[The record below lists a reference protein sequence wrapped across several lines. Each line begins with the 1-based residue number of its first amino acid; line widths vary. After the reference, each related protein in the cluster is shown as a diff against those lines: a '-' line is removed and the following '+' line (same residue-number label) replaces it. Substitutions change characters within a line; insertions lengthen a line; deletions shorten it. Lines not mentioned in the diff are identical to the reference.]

1 MKIGMRTIKTS
12 IAVTVSIVLAN
23 VLELNSPFFAGIA
36 ALITMQGSVI
46 DSFRL
51 GRDRILGTVLGASIG
66 LIGSLIL
73 PGNPI
78 LIGIGTI
85 IIIYI
90 SLLLEWKKPISIA
103 GVVFISIMLNLEDSG
118 QLLYSLNRIFDT
130 FVGIMV
136 AVLVN
141 YFIYPP
147 NSKDKIYKTSL
158 ELAHKASEVIK
169 AVALRQDNLRLK
181 DMKNKLDIIEENYAT
196 LKDESKVNLNNKSE
210 ERNTDSIT
218 ALSKNL
224 WVHLEA
230 VAALREKST
239 IDSSNSQSIEDLY
252 GIKTDSID
260 TEVLAEEDLVFNY
273 HLKKALEMINIIKA
287 IK

>member
-51 GRDRILGTVLGASIG
+51 GRDRIFGTVLGASVG

-158 ELAHKASEVIK
+158 ELADKASEVIK

-181 DMKNKLDIIEENYAT
+181 DMKDKLDIIEENYAT
-196 LKDESKVNLNNKSE
+196 LKDESKVNLNIKSE

-239 IDSSNSQSIEDLY
+239 IDSSNSQIIEGLY

-260 TEVLAEEDLVFNY
+260 KEVLSEEDIVFNY
-273 HLKKALEMINIIKA
+273 HLKQALEIINIIKA

>member
-51 GRDRILGTVLGASIG
+51 GRDRIFGTVLGASVG

-158 ELAHKASEVIK
+158 ELADKASEVIK

-181 DMKNKLDIIEENYAT
+181 DMKDKLDIIEENYAT
-196 LKDESKVNLNNKSE
+196 LKDESKVNLNIKSE

-239 IDSSNSQSIEDLY
+239 IDSANSQVIEDLY
-252 GIKTDSID
+252 GIKTASID
-260 TEVLAEEDLVFNY
+260 KEVLAEEDIVFNY
-273 HLKKALEMINIIKA
+273 HLKQALEIINIIKA